1 MPQEDDEEDEEE
13 DMEEVFPT
21 IGPYQCEICQMI
33 TDTKAEFVGHI
44 KAEHRNV
51 VDEDVLRSLEADI
64 RKSKKKQGHSKRPKK
79 MLKLHILSTH
89 RRRSTRSTCSSL
101 WELFS
106 AHDHQL
112 DKPR

>member
-1 MPQEDDEEDEEE
+1 
-13 DMEEVFPT
+13 MEEVFPT

-64 RKSKKKQGHSKRPKK
+64 RKSKKKQGHSKSSSPAKKEAAKKKK
-79 MLKLHILSTH
+79 MLKL
-89 RRRSTRSTCSSL
+89 
-101 WELFS
+101 
-106 AHDHQL
+106 
-112 DKPR
+112 

>member
-79 MLKLHILSTH
+79 TPVH
-89 RRRSTRSTCSSL
+89 
-101 WELFS
+101 
-106 AHDHQL
+106 
-112 DKPR
+112 

>member
-1 MPQEDDEEDEEE
+1 MDVLTNMSDG
-13 DMEEVFPT
+13 T
-21 IGPYQCEICQMI
+21 HLTAHTCQMI

-79 MLKLHILSTH
+79 MLKLHLKILLEALSKA
-89 RRRSTRSTCSSL
+89 SKL
-101 WELFS
+101 MDPAWIFKV
-106 AHDHQL
+106 Q
-112 DKPR
+112 